1 MHTTPRSPHRHTDTK
16 KLELIKWNE
25 IWHARYLTVQFY
37 ELIFF
42 LHVHSPKRHKI
53 DCVQFAILS
62 PQIYNVDNVCKTR
75 SPQGEHLERNNV
87 RRTFSI
93 LPIFSD
99 SRHFIVYVNLDRRIG
114 TLLLGKWLA
123 NTVSFAR
130 YSNIGKCDP
139 KPKEPY
145 M

>member
-1 MHTTPRSPHRHTDTK
+1 MHTTLRSPHRHTETK
-16 KLELIKWNE
+16 KFELIKWNE

-75 SPQGEHLERNNV
+75 SPQREHFPCNYVLLKMTMLDFMTLIVKNKWKKSWNWYSYISYKSQIRKKYYKC
-87 RRTFSI
+87 TSW
-93 LPIFSD
+93 LYP
-99 SRHFIVYVNLDRRIG
+99 SR
-114 TLLLGKWLA
+114 
-123 NTVSFAR
+123 
-130 YSNIGKCDP
+130 
-139 KPKEPY
+139 
-145 M
+145 